1 MPTIKT
7 KKEMNLPELIEW
19 GWMNIEQIERKEFKS
34 NVRDSFGNYST
45 VQFSVDGY
53 GFKTD
58 GVSHKDTFTVEV
70 EEEITGDT
78 VIPKIAELNLCGY
91 DQHEEL
97 FVNENKS
104 IKQLLSEEETNN
116 VAFYIMNDDLTMT
129 LIWTKEKGLV
139 E

>member
-1 MPTIKT
+1 MIAK
-7 KKEMNLPELIEW
+7 IYDD
-19 GWMNIEQIERKEFKS
+19 KS
-34 NVRDSFGNYST
+34 CFEVG
-45 VQFSVDGY
+45 
-53 GFKTD
+53 
-58 GVSHKDTFTVEV
+58 KDQVG
-70 EEEITGDT
+70 EITEDT

-104 IKQLLSEEETNN
+104 IKQLLSEVETNN
-116 VAFYIMNDDLTMT
+116 KAFYVMNDDLTMT

>member
-1 MPTIKT
+1 MKIKT
-7 KKEMNLPELIEW
+7 KKEMSLPQLIEW
-19 GWMNIEQIERKEFKS
+19 ITENDITYRQYIPKLAENTRFIAV
-34 NVRDSFGNYST
+34 N
-45 VQFSVDGY
+45 GY
-53 GFKTD
+53 GEIRIYEFVRPD
-58 GVSHKDTFTVEV
+58 DVFTVEV
-70 EEEITGDT
+70 EEEITEDT

-97 FVNENKS
+97 FMNENKS

-116 VAFYIMNDDLTMT
+116 KAFYILNDDLTMT

>member
-7 KKEMNLPELIEW
+7 KRTMKAREFIVFGIKNNIKNLIVNAINEECGEKAIIHFDSNAMPIVSENVYPYHMFKIE
-19 GWMNIEQIERKEFKS
+19 I
-34 NVRDSFGNYST
+34 
-45 VQFSVDGY
+45 
-53 GFKTD
+53 
-58 GVSHKDTFTVEV
+58 
-70 EEEITGDT
+70 EEEITEDT
-78 VIPKIAELNLCGY
+78 MIPKIAELNLCGY

-116 VAFYIMNDDLTMT
+116 KAFYILNDDLTMT
-129 LIWTKEKGLV
+129 LIWIKEKGLV

>member
-7 KKEMNLPELIEW
+7 KKEMNLGELICWAIDNKKQARFRDFSSKSMRVRFNDNAKPEIIFAKQFLP
-19 GWMNIEQIERKEFKS
+19 IEQTFK
-34 NVRDSFGNYST
+34 
-45 VQFSVDGY
+45 VQI
-53 GFKTD
+53 
-58 GVSHKDTFTVEV
+58 
-70 EEEITGDT
+70 EEEITEDT

-104 IKQLLSEEETNN
+104 IKQLLSEVETNN
-116 VAFYIMNDDLTMT
+116 KAFYIMNDDMSMT
-129 LIWTKEKGLV
+129 LIWRDGKLV

>member
-1 MPTIKT
+1 MLTIKV
-7 KKEMNLPELIEW
+7 KKEMNEREFIKYLVDHENTNIYSIGLSRDGAWISIEPEIESKV
-19 GWMNIEQIERKEFKS
+19 GSQLKEVSK
-34 NVRDSFGNYST
+34 
-45 VQFSVDGY
+45 DG
-53 GFKTD
+53 KI
-58 GVSHKDTFTVEV
+58 FTVEI
-70 EEEITGDT
+70 EEPITEDT

-116 VAFYIMNDDLTMT
+116 VAFYIMNNDLTMT

>member
-19 GWMNIEQIERKEFKS
+19 GWKNEIEKRSFIS
-34 NVRDSFGNYST
+34 NGGKVTANFEDMGHFITDSYIS
-45 VQFSVDGY
+45 
-53 GFKTD
+53 
-58 GVSHKDTFTVEV
+58 KDVTFTVEV

-116 VAFYIMNDDLTMT
+116 VAFYIMNNDLTMT

>member
-19 GWMNIEQIERKEFKS
+19 AIKKDIKDEKF
-34 NVRDSFGNYST
+34 YSKNGCHISIDYRGH
-45 VQFSVDGY
+45 VFLWDIRLNEI
-53 GFKTD
+53 
-58 GVSHKDTFTVEV
+58 FTVEV
-70 EEEITGDT
+70 EEEITEDT